1 MQPTAR
7 AVVRPADFDLAAAW
21 RSIVTDVDARRAPV
35 TVRLRT
41 DPRTL
46 DVLQYM
52 FGNRVEASAEVPD
65 GRLDVAVRV
74 QSDLMAARQL
84 AGFADAIEVLSPDR
98 VRAHLADIGRGLLRR
113 HG

>member
-1 MQPTAR
+1 MTR
-7 AVVRPADFDLAAAW
+7 AVVRPTDFDLAAAW

-41 DPRTL
+41 DARTL
-46 DVLQYM
+46 DVLQWM
-52 FGNRVEASAEVPD
+52 FGNRVEAGAEAPD
-65 GRLDVAVRV
+65 GRHDLALRV
-74 QSDLMAARQL
+74 QSELMAARQL

-98 VRAHLADIGRGLLRR
+98 VRAQLADIGRGLVRR